1 MWPQKEISHVSSQD
15 LTLLWCHTDNL
26 MHGHDWSN
34 QAIVFVFAWSGH
46 FRRQFFLLADNKKNV
61 LKLHL
66 SKLLPFFFH
75 EHSFFCVSGSPL
87 PGATRP
93 LFYHT
98 FPRRGGLWLWFH
110 IVFTFF

>member
-15 LTLLWCHTDNL
+15 LRLLWCHTDNL

-66 SKLLPFFFH
+66 SKLLPFFFF
-75 EHSFFCVSGSPL
+75 S
-87 PGATRP
+87 
-93 LFYHT
+93 
-98 FPRRGGLWLWFH
+98 
-110 IVFTFF
+110 